1 MTDQIKINVNG
12 SEINSEPDQLIIE
25 ACEDSGIHIPRFCWH
40 KRMDPVGMCR
50 MCLVEIETPRGK
62 ALVPSCTTKVSED
75 LVVDTESD
83 VVKKAQEGVLEF
95 LLINHPLDCPVCDKA
110 GECPLQDQTMAYGPG
125 ESRFVED
132 KRHFEKPIPISEIIL
147 LDRERCILC
156 ARCTRFSDEISGD
169 PLIEF
174 IQRGNKTQVN
184 TFPDEPFRSYFSG
197 NTVQICPVG
206 ALTSSSYR
214 FKARPWDLKKVSSTS
229 NCSSVGCSVEL
240 NVSQNKMLRIL
251 GEDNEYT
258 NQGWLSDKGRY
269 NFEYLH
275 SEKRIQSPLLVDN
288 PSKELSVNESMEII
302 GDQILTDIDTNISF
316 IVGHNS
322 TNEEYFALNSFINS
336 LNENK
341 KETSIQDLNVYISDD
356 YLHEGYFDDS
366 YSLGQIKDLDSA
378 DTIILWSQD
387 IKDNLPTLYLRIK
400 QAVKNGKKL
409 IIFGHTNTAMKNL
422 SEEYFGEEVVSKNF
436 EFNIEISDI
445 PNLSRL
451 INGKEVLAIVGKS
464 SPIQN
469 MEPVSKLINHL
480 NENSNLKILNCFAK
494 GNTFGAFQNF
504 DLVKGMND
512 FVDEFDSSRRNLIF
526 IIGSNPVNNSVYS
539 QKIKNHLIS
548 ADYVVALDL
557 FKNET
562 TELADII
569 LPTTS
574 FTEKEGTFTNL
585 EMRTLMQNKILP
597 APGSSLNEWE
607 YWAMLLGKVGL
618 EQSYDSEIQLNS
630 LLCEGYTNKDNL
642 PSFDNLNK
650 PSNLDGIMN
659 SKPIKIETKNN
670 RLENLEIL
678 FVHRLYGDT
687 SSQIN
692 SPSISM
698 LGSER
703 FIEMNSATFY
713 GSYMLISNVVT
724 LSQDDNSIQVNVNIN
739 DSLPDNLLVIPINR
753 RGFQNLDPEKKVEL
767 EVARSREQVSVS
779 GADSCIN

>member
-12 SEINSEPDQLIIE
+12 SEIISEPDQLIIE

-302 GDQILTDIDTNISF
+302 GNQILTDIDTNISF

-322 TNEEYFALNSFINS
+322 TNEEYFALNNFINS

-341 KETSIQDLNVYISDD
+341 KESSIQDLNVYISDD

-445 PNLSRL
+445 PNLSKL

-494 GNTFGAFQNF
+494 GNTFGALQNL
-504 DLVKGMND
+504 DLVKGIND
-512 FVDEFDSSRRNLIF
+512 FVDEFDSSRKNLIF
-526 IIGSNPVNNSVYS
+526 TIGSNPVNNSIYS

-618 EQSYDSEIQLNS
+618 EQTYDSEIQLNS

-767 EVARSREQVSVS
+767 EVARSREQLSVS
-779 GADSCIN
+779 

>member
-12 SEINSEPDQLIIE
+12 SEIISEPDQLIIE

-494 GNTFGAFQNF
+494 GNTFGAFQNL
-504 DLVKGMND
+504 DLVKGIND
-512 FVDEFDSSRRNLIF
+512 FVDEFDSSRKNLIF
-526 IIGSNPVNNSVYS
+526 TIGSNPVNNSVYS

-713 GSYMLISNVVT
+713 GSYMLTSNVVT

-767 EVARSREQVSVS
+767 EVARSREQLSVS
-779 GADSCIN
+779 

>member
-12 SEINSEPDQLIIE
+12 SEIISEPDQLIIE

-275 SEKRIQSPLLVDN
+275 SEKRIHSPLLVDN

-322 TNEEYFALNSFINS
+322 TNEEYFALNSFMNS

-494 GNTFGAFQNF
+494 GNTFGALQNL
-504 DLVKGMND
+504 DLVKGIND
-512 FVDEFDSSRRNLIF
+512 FVDEFDSSRKNLIF
-526 IIGSNPVNNSVYS
+526 TIGSNPVNNSIYS
-539 QKIKNHLIS
+539 QKIKSHLIS

-767 EVARSREQVSVS
+767 EVARSREQLSVS
-779 GADSCIN
+779 

>member
-12 SEINSEPDQLIIE
+12 SEISSKPDQLIIE

-229 NCSSVGCSVEL
+229 NCSSVGDSVEL

-251 GEDNEYT
+251 GEDNEFT

-275 SEKRIQSPLLVDN
+275 SDKRIETPLLVKNSNKELTINETMELISNEILTSDN
-288 PSKELSVNESMEII
+288 P
-302 GDQILTDIDTNISF
+302 NISF

-322 TNEEYFALNSFINS
+322 TNEEYYALNKFAEN
-336 LNENK
+336 LNKVENEN
-341 KETSIQDLNVYISDD
+341 TVSNINFYLSDD
-356 YLHEGYFDDS
+356 YLYNGFFNDD
-366 YSLGQIKDLDSA
+366 YSLGEIKDLDSA
-378 DTIILWSQD
+378 DTIILWAQD

-400 QAVKNGKKL
+400 QAVRNGKKL
-409 IIFGHTNTAMKNL
+409 LIFGHTNTAIKQL
-422 SEEYFGEEVVSKNF
+422 SEEYYGENIVTNNF
-436 EFNIEISDI
+436 EFNVEISDI
-445 PNLSRL
+445 PNLSKY
-451 INGKEVLAIVGKS
+451 IDGKDVLAIVGKA
-464 SPIQN
+464 SPLQN
-469 MEPVSKLINHL
+469 VNPIFQLVKHL
-480 NENSNLKILNCFAK
+480 DQNSNLKILNCFSK
-494 GNTFGAFQNF
+494 GNTLGALQNL
-504 DLVKGMND
+504 DIVKGLNE
-512 FVDEFDSSRRNLIF
+512 FITEFDSSKKNIVF
-526 IIGSNPVNNSVYS
+526 TVGSNPVNNSIYS
-539 QKIKNHLIS
+539 LKIKETLID
-548 ADYVVALDL
+548 ADFVVSLDL

-562 TELADII
+562 TELSDII
-569 LPTTS
+569 LPTTT
-574 FTEKEGTFTNL
+574 FGEKEGTFTNL

-597 APGSSLNEWE
+597 TPGSALNEWE
-607 YWAMLLGKVGL
+607 YWLILSNKMNLL
-618 EQSYDSEIQLNS
+618 ESYGTEAELNS
-630 LLCEGYTNKDNL
+630 MLCKDYIDNGNI

-650 PSNLDGIMN
+650 PSNLDGILN
-659 SKPIKIETKNN
+659 SKTINIEVENVDST
-670 RLENLEIL
+670 NLEIL
-678 FVHRLYGDT
+678 FVHRLYGDS

-703 FIEMNSATFY
+703 FIEMNSATYF
-713 GSYMLISNVVT
+713 GSYMLNSDVVT
-724 LSQDDNSIQVNVNIN
+724 LIQENNSIQVNVNIN
-739 DSLPDNLLVIPINR
+739 ENLPDNLLVVPINR
-753 RGFQNLDPEKKVEL
+753 RGFQDLNPEKKVEL
-767 EVARSREQVSVS
+767 EAAKNREQLSVT
-779 GADSCIN
+779 

>member
-12 SEINSEPDQLIIE
+12 SEIISEPDQLIIE

-400 QAVKNGKKL
+400 QAVKKGKKL

-494 GNTFGAFQNF
+494 GNTFGAFQNL
-504 DLVKGMND
+504 DLVKGIND
-512 FVDEFDSSRRNLIF
+512 FVDEFDSSRKNLIF
-526 IIGSNPVNNSVYS
+526 TIGSNPVNNSIYS

-767 EVARSREQVSVS
+767 EVARSREQLSVS
-779 GADSCIN
+779 

>member
-12 SEINSEPDQLIIE
+12 SEISSKPDQLIIE

-229 NCSSVGCSVEL
+229 NCSSVGDSVEL

-251 GEDNEYT
+251 GEDNEFT

-275 SEKRIQSPLLVDN
+275 SDKRIETPLLVKNSNKELTINETMELISNEILTSDN
-288 PSKELSVNESMEII
+288 P
-302 GDQILTDIDTNISF
+302 NISF

-322 TNEEYFALNSFINS
+322 TNEEYYALNKFAEN
-336 LNENK
+336 LNKVENEN
-341 KETSIQDLNVYISDD
+341 TVSNINFYLSDD
-356 YLHEGYFDDS
+356 YLYNGFFNDD
-366 YSLGQIKDLDSA
+366 YSLGEIKDLDSA
-378 DTIILWSQD
+378 DTIILWAQD

-400 QAVKNGKKL
+400 QAVRNGKKL
-409 IIFGHTNTAMKNL
+409 LIFGHTNTAIKQL
-422 SEEYFGEEVVSKNF
+422 SEEYYGENIVTNNF
-436 EFNIEISDI
+436 EFNVEISDI
-445 PNLSRL
+445 PNLSKY
-451 INGKEVLAIVGKS
+451 IDGKDVLAIVGKA
-464 SPIQN
+464 SPLQN
-469 MEPVSKLINHL
+469 VNPIFQLVKHL
-480 NENSNLKILNCFAK
+480 DQNSNLKILNCFSK
-494 GNTFGAFQNF
+494 GNTLGALQNL
-504 DLVKGMND
+504 DIVKGLNE
-512 FVDEFDSSRRNLIF
+512 FITEFDSSKKNIVF
-526 IIGSNPVNNSVYS
+526 TVGSNPVNNSIYS
-539 QKIKNHLIS
+539 HKIKETLIDS
-548 ADYVVALDL
+548 DFVVSLDL

-562 TELADII
+562 TELSDII
-569 LPTTS
+569 LPTTT
-574 FTEKEGTFTNL
+574 FGEKEGTFTNL

-597 APGSSLNEWE
+597 TPGSALNEWE
-607 YWAMLLGKVGL
+607 YWLILSNKMNLL
-618 EQSYDSEIQLNS
+618 ESYGTEAELNS
-630 LLCEGYTNKDNL
+630 MLCKDYIDNENI

-650 PSNLDGIMN
+650 PTNLDGILN
-659 SKPIKIETKNN
+659 SKTINIEVENIDST
-670 RLENLEIL
+670 NLEIL
-678 FVHRLYGDT
+678 FVHRLYGDS

-703 FIEMNSATFY
+703 FIEMNSATYF
-713 GSYMLISNVVT
+713 GSYMLNSDVVT
-724 LSQDDNSIQVNVNIN
+724 LIQENNSIQVNVNIN
-739 DSLPDNLLVIPINR
+739 ENLPDNLLVVPINR
-753 RGFQNLDPEKKVEL
+753 RGFQDLNPEKKVEL
-767 EVARSREQVSVS
+767 EAAKNREQLSVT
-779 GADSCIN
+779 

>member
-12 SEINSEPDQLIIE
+12 SEIISEPDQLIIE

-422 SEEYFGEEVVSKNF
+422 SEEYFGDEVVSKNF

-494 GNTFGAFQNF
+494 GNTFGALQNL
-504 DLVKGMND
+504 DLVKGIND
-512 FVDEFDSSRRNLIF
+512 FVDEFDSSRKNLIF
-526 IIGSNPVNNSVYS
+526 TIGSNPVNNSIYS
-539 QKIKNHLIS
+539 QKIKSHLIS

-767 EVARSREQVSVS
+767 EVARSREQLSVS
-779 GADSCIN
+779 

>member
-12 SEINSEPDQLIIE
+12 SEIISEPDQLIIE

-275 SEKRIQSPLLVDN
+275 SEKRIQSPLFVDN

-400 QAVKNGKKL
+400 QAVKKGKKL

-480 NENSNLKILNCFAK
+480 NKNSNLKILNCFAK

-504 DLVKGMND
+504 DLVKGIND
-512 FVDEFDSSRRNLIF
+512 FVDEFDSSRKNLIF
-526 IIGSNPVNNSVYS
+526 TIGSNPVNNSVYS

-767 EVARSREQVSVS
+767 EVARSREQLSVS
-779 GADSCIN
+779 

>member
-12 SEINSEPDQLIIE
+12 SEISSKPDQLIIE

-229 NCSSVGCSVEL
+229 NCSSVGDSVEL

-251 GEDNEYT
+251 GEDNEFT

-275 SEKRIQSPLLVDN
+275 SDKRIETPLLVKNSNKELTINETMELISNEILTSDN
-288 PSKELSVNESMEII
+288 P
-302 GDQILTDIDTNISF
+302 NISF

-322 TNEEYFALNSFINS
+322 TNEEYYALNKFAEN
-336 LNENK
+336 LNKVENEN
-341 KETSIQDLNVYISDD
+341 TVSNINFYLSDD
-356 YLHEGYFDDS
+356 YLYNGFFNDD
-366 YSLGQIKDLDSA
+366 YSLGEIKDLDSA
-378 DTIILWSQD
+378 DTIILWAQD

-400 QAVKNGKKL
+400 QAVRNGKKL
-409 IIFGHTNTAMKNL
+409 LIFGHTNTAIKQL
-422 SEEYFGEEVVSKNF
+422 SEEYYGENIVTNNF
-436 EFNIEISDI
+436 EFNVEISDI
-445 PNLSRL
+445 PNLSKY
-451 INGKEVLAIVGKS
+451 IDGKDILAIVGKA
-464 SPIQN
+464 SPLQN
-469 MEPVSKLINHL
+469 VNPIFQLVKHL
-480 NENSNLKILNCFAK
+480 DQNSNLKILNCFSK
-494 GNTFGAFQNF
+494 GNTLGALQNL
-504 DLVKGMND
+504 DIVKGLNE
-512 FVDEFDSSRRNLIF
+512 FITEFDSSKKNIVF
-526 IIGSNPVNNSVYS
+526 TVGSNPVNNSIYS
-539 QKIKNHLIS
+539 LKIKEALID
-548 ADYVVALDL
+548 ADFVVSLDL

-562 TELADII
+562 TELSDII
-569 LPTTS
+569 LPTTT
-574 FTEKEGTFTNL
+574 FGEKEGTFTNL

-597 APGSSLNEWE
+597 TPGSALNEWE
-607 YWAMLLGKVGL
+607 YWLILSNKMNLL
-618 EQSYDSEIQLNS
+618 ESYGTEAELNS
-630 LLCEGYTNKDNL
+630 MLCKDYINNDSI

-650 PSNLDGIMN
+650 PSNLDGILN
-659 SKPIKIETKNN
+659 SKTINIEVENVDST
-670 RLENLEIL
+670 NLEIL
-678 FVHRLYGDT
+678 FVHRLYGDS

-703 FIEMNSATFY
+703 FIEMNSATYF
-713 GSYMLISNVVT
+713 GSYMLNSDVVT
-724 LSQDDNSIQVNVNIN
+724 LIQENNSIQVNVNIN
-739 DSLPDNLLVIPINR
+739 ENLPDNLLVIPINR
-753 RGFQNLDPEKKVEL
+753 RGFQDLNPEKKVEL
-767 EVARSREQVSVS
+767 EAAKSREQLSVT
-779 GADSCIN
+779 

>member
-12 SEINSEPDQLIIE
+12 SEIISEPDQLIIE

-504 DLVKGMND
+504 DLVKGIND
-512 FVDEFDSSRRNLIF
+512 FVDEFDSSRSNLIF
-526 IIGSNPVNNSVYS
+526 TVGSNPVNNSVYS

-713 GSYMLISNVVT
+713 GSYMLASNVVT

-767 EVARSREQVSVS
+767 EVARSREQLSVS
-779 GADSCIN
+779 

>member
-12 SEINSEPDQLIIE
+12 SEIISEPDQLIIE

-288 PSKELSVNESMEII
+288 PSKQLSVNESMEII

-494 GNTFGAFQNF
+494 GNTFGALQNL
-504 DLVKGMND
+504 DLVKGIND
-512 FVDEFDSSRRNLIF
+512 FVDEFDSSRKNLIF
-526 IIGSNPVNNSVYS
+526 TIGSNPVNNSIYS
-539 QKIKNHLIS
+539 QKIKSHLIS

-767 EVARSREQVSVS
+767 EVARSREQLSVS
-779 GADSCIN
+779 

>member
-12 SEINSEPDQLIIE
+12 SEIISEPDQLIIE

-480 NENSNLKILNCFAK
+480 NKNSNLKILNCFAK
-494 GNTFGAFQNF
+494 GNTFGALQNL
-504 DLVKGMND
+504 DLVKGIND
-512 FVDEFDSSRRNLIF
+512 FVDEFDSSRKNLIF
-526 IIGSNPVNNSVYS
+526 TIGSNPVNNSVYS

-767 EVARSREQVSVS
+767 EVARSREQLSVS
-779 GADSCIN
+779 

>member
-12 SEINSEPDQLIIE
+12 SEISSKPDQLIIE

-229 NCSSVGCSVEL
+229 NCSSVGDSVEL

-251 GEDNEYT
+251 GEDNEFT

-275 SEKRIQSPLLVDN
+275 SDKRIETPLLVKNSNKELTINETMELISNEILTSDN
-288 PSKELSVNESMEII
+288 P
-302 GDQILTDIDTNISF
+302 NISF

-322 TNEEYFALNSFINS
+322 TNEEYYALNQFAGN
-336 LNENK
+336 LNKVENEN
-341 KETSIQDLNVYISDD
+341 TASNINFYLSDD
-356 YLHEGYFDDS
+356 YLYNGFFNDD
-366 YSLGQIKDLDSA
+366 YSLGEIKDLDSA
-378 DTIILWSQD
+378 DTIILWAQD

-400 QAVKNGKKL
+400 QAVRNGKKL
-409 IIFGHTNTAMKNL
+409 LIFGHTNTAIKQL
-422 SEEYFGEEVVSKNF
+422 SEEYYGENIVTNNF
-436 EFNIEISDI
+436 EFNVEISDI
-445 PNLSRL
+445 PNLSKY
-451 INGKEVLAIVGKS
+451 IDGKDVLAIVGKA
-464 SPIQN
+464 SPLQN
-469 MEPVSKLINHL
+469 VNPIFQLVKHL
-480 NENSNLKILNCFAK
+480 DQNSNLKILNCFSK
-494 GNTFGAFQNF
+494 GNTLGALQNL
-504 DLVKGMND
+504 DIVKGLNE
-512 FVDEFDSSRRNLIF
+512 FITEFDSSKKNIVF
-526 IIGSNPVNNSVYS
+526 TVGSNPVNNSIYS
-539 QKIKNHLIS
+539 LKIKETLID
-548 ADYVVALDL
+548 ADFVVSLDL

-562 TELADII
+562 TELSDII
-569 LPTTS
+569 LPTTT
-574 FTEKEGTFTNL
+574 FGEKEGTFTNL

-597 APGSSLNEWE
+597 TPGSALNEWE
-607 YWAMLLGKVGL
+607 YWLILSNKMKLF
-618 EQSYDSEIQLNS
+618 ESYGTEAELNS
-630 LLCEGYTNKDNL
+630 MLCKDYIDNDNI

-650 PSNLDGIMN
+650 PSNLDGILN
-659 SKPIKIETKNN
+659 SKTINIEVENVDST
-670 RLENLEIL
+670 NLEIL
-678 FVHRLYGDT
+678 FVHRLYGDS

-703 FIEMNSATFY
+703 FIEMNSATYF
-713 GSYMLISNVVT
+713 GSYMLNSDVVT
-724 LSQDDNSIQVNVNIN
+724 LIQENNSIQVNVNIN
-739 DSLPDNLLVIPINR
+739 ENLPDNLLVVPINR
-753 RGFQNLDPEKKVEL
+753 RGFQDLNPEKKVEL
-767 EVARSREQVSVS
+767 EAAKSREQLSVT
-779 GADSCIN
+779 

>member
-12 SEINSEPDQLIIE
+12 SEISSKPDQLIIE

-229 NCSSVGCSVEL
+229 NCSSVGDSVEL

-251 GEDNEYT
+251 GEDNEFT

-275 SEKRIQSPLLVDN
+275 SDKRIETPLLVKNSNKELTINETMELISNEILTSDN
-288 PSKELSVNESMEII
+288 P
-302 GDQILTDIDTNISF
+302 NISF

-322 TNEEYFALNSFINS
+322 TNEEYYALNKFAEN
-336 LNENK
+336 LNKVENEN
-341 KETSIQDLNVYISDD
+341 TVSNINFYLSDD
-356 YLHEGYFDDS
+356 YLYNGFFNDD
-366 YSLGQIKDLDSA
+366 YSLGEIKDLDSA
-378 DTIILWSQD
+378 DTIILWAQD

-400 QAVKNGKKL
+400 QAVRNGKKL
-409 IIFGHTNTAMKNL
+409 LIFGHTNTAIKQL
-422 SEEYFGEEVVSKNF
+422 SEEYYGENIVTNNF
-436 EFNIEISDI
+436 EFNVDLSDI
-445 PNLSRL
+445 PNLSKY
-451 INGKEVLAIVGKS
+451 IDGKDVLAIVGKA
-464 SPIQN
+464 SPLQN
-469 MEPVSKLINHL
+469 VNPIFQLVKHL
-480 NENSNLKILNCFAK
+480 DQNSNLKILNCFSK
-494 GNTFGAFQNF
+494 GNTLGALQNL
-504 DLVKGMND
+504 DIVKGLNE
-512 FVDEFDSSRRNLIF
+512 FVTEFDSSKKNIVF
-526 IIGSNPVNNSVYS
+526 TVGSNPVNNSIYS
-539 QKIKNHLIS
+539 HKIKEALIDS
-548 ADYVVALDL
+548 DFVVSLDL

-562 TELADII
+562 TELSDII
-569 LPTTS
+569 LPTTT
-574 FTEKEGTFTNL
+574 FGEKEGTFTNL

-597 APGSSLNEWE
+597 TPGSALNEWE
-607 YWAMLLGKVGL
+607 YWLILSNKMNLL
-618 EQSYDSEIQLNS
+618 ESYGTEAELNS
-630 LLCEGYTNKDNL
+630 MLCKDYIDNGNI

-650 PSNLDGIMN
+650 PSNLDGILN
-659 SKPIKIETKNN
+659 SKTINIEVKNVDST
-670 RLENLEIL
+670 NLEIL
-678 FVHRLYGDT
+678 FVHRLYGDS

-703 FIEMNSATFY
+703 FIEMNSATYF
-713 GSYMLISNVVT
+713 GSYMLNSDVVT
-724 LSQDDNSIQVNVNIN
+724 LIQENNSIQVNVNIN
-739 DSLPDNLLVIPINR
+739 ENLPDNLLVVPINR
-753 RGFQNLDPEKKVEL
+753 RGFQDLNPEKKVEL
-767 EVARSREQVSVS
+767 EAAKSREQLSVT
-779 GADSCIN
+779 

>member
-12 SEINSEPDQLIIE
+12 SEISSKPDQLIIE

-229 NCSSVGCSVEL
+229 NCSSVGDSVEL

-251 GEDNEYT
+251 GEDNEFT

-275 SEKRIQSPLLVDN
+275 SDKRIETPLLVKNSNKELTINETMELISNEILTSDN
-288 PSKELSVNESMEII
+288 P
-302 GDQILTDIDTNISF
+302 NISF

-322 TNEEYFALNSFINS
+322 TNEEYYALNKFAEN
-336 LNENK
+336 LNKVENEN
-341 KETSIQDLNVYISDD
+341 TVSNINFYLSDD
-356 YLHEGYFDDS
+356 YLYNGFFNDD
-366 YSLGQIKDLDSA
+366 YSLGEIKDLDSA
-378 DTIILWSQD
+378 DTIILWAQD

-400 QAVKNGKKL
+400 QAVRNGKKL
-409 IIFGHTNTAMKNL
+409 LIFGHTNTAIKQL
-422 SEEYFGEEVVSKNF
+422 SEEYYGENIVTNNF
-436 EFNIEISDI
+436 EFNVDLSDI
-445 PNLSRL
+445 PNLSKY
-451 INGKEVLAIVGKS
+451 IDGKDVLAIVGKA
-464 SPIQN
+464 SPLQN
-469 MEPVSKLINHL
+469 VNPIFQLVKHL
-480 NENSNLKILNCFAK
+480 DQNSNLKILNCFSK
-494 GNTFGAFQNF
+494 GNTLGALQNL
-504 DLVKGMND
+504 DIVKGLNE
-512 FVDEFDSSRRNLIF
+512 FVTEFDSSKKNIVF
-526 IIGSNPVNNSVYS
+526 TVGSNPVNNSIYS
-539 QKIKNHLIS
+539 LKIKETLID
-548 ADYVVALDL
+548 ADFVVSLDL

-562 TELADII
+562 TELSDII
-569 LPTTS
+569 LPTTT
-574 FTEKEGTFTNL
+574 FGEKEGTFTNL

-597 APGSSLNEWE
+597 TPGSALNEWE
-607 YWAMLLGKVGL
+607 YWLILSNKMNLL
-618 EQSYDSEIQLNS
+618 ESYGTEAELNS
-630 LLCEGYTNKDNL
+630 MLCKDYIDNANI

-650 PSNLDGIMN
+650 PSNLDGILN
-659 SKPIKIETKNN
+659 SKTINIEVKNVDST
-670 RLENLEIL
+670 NLEIL
-678 FVHRLYGDT
+678 FVHRLYGDS

-703 FIEMNSATFY
+703 FIEMNSATYF
-713 GSYMLISNVVT
+713 GSYMLNSDVVT
-724 LSQDDNSIQVNVNIN
+724 LIQENNSIQVNVNIN
-739 DSLPDNLLVIPINR
+739 ENLPDNLLVVPINR
-753 RGFQNLDPEKKVEL
+753 RGFQDLNPEKKVEL
-767 EVARSREQVSVS
+767 EAAKSREQLSVT
-779 GADSCIN
+779 

>member
-12 SEINSEPDQLIIE
+12 SEIISEPDQLIIE

-469 MEPVSKLINHL
+469 MEPVSKLIDHL

-494 GNTFGAFQNF
+494 GNTFGAFQNL
-504 DLVKGMND
+504 DLVKGIND
-512 FVDEFDSSRRNLIF
+512 FVDEFDSSRKNLIF
-526 IIGSNPVNNSVYS
+526 TIGSNPVNNSVYS

-597 APGSSLNEWE
+597 APGLSLNEWE

-767 EVARSREQVSVS
+767 EVARSREQLSVS
-779 GADSCIN
+779 

>member
-12 SEINSEPDQLIIE
+12 SEISSKPDQLIIE

-229 NCSSVGCSVEL
+229 NCSSVGDSVEL

-251 GEDNEYT
+251 GEDNEFT

-275 SEKRIQSPLLVDN
+275 SDKRIETPILVKNSNKELTINETMELISNEILTSDN
-288 PSKELSVNESMEII
+288 P
-302 GDQILTDIDTNISF
+302 NISF

-322 TNEEYFALNSFINS
+322 TNEEYYALNKFAEN
-336 LNENK
+336 LNKVENEN
-341 KETSIQDLNVYISDD
+341 TVSNINFYLSDD
-356 YLHEGYFDDS
+356 YLYNGFFNDD
-366 YSLGQIKDLDSA
+366 YSLGEIKDLDSA
-378 DTIILWSQD
+378 DTIILWAQD

-400 QAVKNGKKL
+400 QAVRNGKKL
-409 IIFGHTNTAMKNL
+409 LIFGHTNTAIKQL
-422 SEEYFGEEVVSKNF
+422 SEEYYGENIVTNNF
-436 EFNIEISDI
+436 EFNVEISDI
-445 PNLSRL
+445 PNLSKY
-451 INGKEVLAIVGKS
+451 IDGKDVLAIVGKA
-464 SPIQN
+464 SPLQN
-469 MEPVSKLINHL
+469 VNPIFQLVKHL
-480 NENSNLKILNCFAK
+480 DQNSNLKILNCFSK
-494 GNTFGAFQNF
+494 GNTLGALQNL
-504 DLVKGMND
+504 DIVKGLNE
-512 FVDEFDSSRRNLIF
+512 FVTEFDSSKKNIVF
-526 IIGSNPVNNSVYS
+526 TVGSNPVNNSIYS
-539 QKIKNHLIS
+539 HKIKEALIDS
-548 ADYVVALDL
+548 DFVVSLDL

-562 TELADII
+562 TELSDII
-569 LPTTS
+569 LPTTT
-574 FTEKEGTFTNL
+574 FGEKEGTFTNL

-597 APGSSLNEWE
+597 TPGSALNEWE
-607 YWAMLLGKVGL
+607 YWLILSNKMNLL
-618 EQSYDSEIQLNS
+618 ESYGTEAELNS
-630 LLCEGYTNKDNL
+630 MLCKDYIDNGNI

-650 PSNLDGIMN
+650 PSNLDGILN
-659 SKPIKIETKNN
+659 SKTINIEVENVDST
-670 RLENLEIL
+670 NLEIL
-678 FVHRLYGDT
+678 FVHRLYGDS

-703 FIEMNSATFY
+703 FIEMNSATYF
-713 GSYMLISNVVT
+713 GSYMLNSDVVT
-724 LSQDDNSIQVNVNIN
+724 LIQENNSIQVNVNIN
-739 DSLPDNLLVIPINR
+739 ENLPDNLLVIPINR
-753 RGFQNLDPEKKVEL
+753 RGFQDLNPEKKVEL
-767 EVARSREQVSVS
+767 EAAKSREQLSVT
-779 GADSCIN
+779 